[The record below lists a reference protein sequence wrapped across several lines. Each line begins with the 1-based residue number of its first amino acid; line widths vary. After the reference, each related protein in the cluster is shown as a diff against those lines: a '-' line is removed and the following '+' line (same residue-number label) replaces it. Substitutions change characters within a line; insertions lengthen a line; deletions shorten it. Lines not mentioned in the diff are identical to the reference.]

1 MCFGGAECSGCE
13 VLEFGSEA
21 GEGSPRSGPVSPK
34 RDISLCRECALRREN
49 VADGLRVGYNQGFVT
64 TVGAVQR
71 IPAGPT
77 RP

>member
-1 MCFGGAECSGCE
+1 MLGLRGARVRLGGWRRGAEEWACLAE
-13 VLEFGSEA
+13 
-21 GEGSPRSGPVSPK
+21 